1 METNKLEKYNN
12 LISQNYKTLNEILDD
27 NYIPRSQIKSIRK
40 YADFLESIKVYHPKA
55 KKEVN
60 LYSQKVADEIIKYA
74 NLSKVEKSKK
84 MCLLKYGV
92 ENASQ
97 LEETRKKLSEINKA
111 NSVER
116 TEKRNKTNME
126 RYGTCDF
133 INSDKAKKTIV
144 EKYGSIENYNIEMG
158 KKRKERFKNASKKF
172 CEENDCSVFSEIF
185 EIGIKHKD
193 TTLNWCLKQTNV
205 KLLMFENVFYIK
217 NNDIPLINEQLNK
230 IGKNYSH
237 SSKDEQDLVK
247 FIKSIFYDEII
258 ENDRNIISPKELDI
272 YIPSKKVAIE
282 FDGLYWHSTEHQKN
296 KNYHLDKTIMCE
308 EKGIRLIHIF
318 EDEWKYRKDIVKSII
333 GSSLGVYKEKIF
345 ARKCEVKEIN
355 DYIFRKFCNENH
367 IQGEC
372 NSSERLGLFYN
383 GELVQCVGFGK
394 SRFTRNETELLRMVT
409 KLNTQVIGGF
419 SKLMKYYNK
428 ECISYVDRRL
438 FNGNGYLSSGFE
450 KILINKPN
458 YYYTK
463 KFERFYRMNF
473 TKKNIA
479 KKFPKEFDESLTEEQ
494 NMEKLG
500 YYRIYDCGTIKVKYT
515 PN

>member
-1 METNKLEKYNN
+1 MENNKSEKYNN
-12 LISQNYKTLNEILDD
+12 LVSQNYKTLNEILDN

-40 YADFLESIKVYHPKA
+40 YADFLESTKVYHPKA
-55 KKEVN
+55 KKEVSM
-60 LYSQKVADEIIKYA
+60 YSQEVADEIIKYA
-74 NLSKVEKSKK
+74 NLSKVEKSKSIS
-84 MCLLKYGV
+84 LLKYGV
-92 ENASQ
+92 ESKSQ
-97 LEETRKKLSEINKA
+97 LEENKKRVSELNKA
-111 NSVER
+111 NSAKR

-126 RYGTCDF
+126 RYGTCNF

-144 EKYGSIENYNIEMG
+144 KKYGSVENYNIEMG
-158 KKRKERFKNASKKF
+158 KKRKERFKNASEKF
-172 CEENDCSVFSEIF
+172 CEENDCSMFSEIF
-185 EIGIKHKD
+185 EIGTKHRD
-193 TTLNWCLKQTNV
+193 ITINWCLKQTNV
-205 KLLMFENVFYIK
+205 KLLTFENVSYIR
-217 NNDIPLINEQLNK
+217 NCDIPIINEELDK

-237 SSKDEQDLVK
+237 SSKDEQNLVN
-247 FIKSIFYDEII
+247 FIKSIYSDEII
-258 ENDRNIISPKELDI
+258 ENDRKIIFPKELDI
-272 YIPSKKVAIE
+272 YIPNKKVAIE

-296 KNYHLDKTIMCE
+296 KNYHLNKTISCE
-308 EKGIRLIHIF
+308 KKGIRLIHVF
-318 EDEWKYRKDIVKSII
+318 EDEWKCKQDIVKSII
-333 GSSLGVYKEKIF
+333 SSSLGIYKEKIF
-345 ARKCEVKEIN
+345 ARKCEVKEI
-355 DYIFRKFCNENH
+355 DDFIFRKFCNENH

-419 SKLMKYYNK
+419 SKLMKHYNK

-450 KILINKPN
+450 KILTNKPN

-479 KKFPKEFDESLTEEQ
+479 KKFPKEFNKSLTEEQ

-500 YYRIYDCGTIKVKYT
+500 YHRIYDCGTIKMKYK